1 MLYLLNNKECM
12 CTYVQLHIYDVIHFA
27 LNIHPLNSIHEFL
40 VLRPPPT
47 LQLHVLYVVK
57 NCEKY
62 SYTKLQLLLWI

>member
-40 VLRPPPT
+40 VLRPPPHFT
-47 LQLHVLYVVK
+47 TTCTVR
-57 NCEKY
+57 CEK
-62 SYTKLQLLLWI
+62 L